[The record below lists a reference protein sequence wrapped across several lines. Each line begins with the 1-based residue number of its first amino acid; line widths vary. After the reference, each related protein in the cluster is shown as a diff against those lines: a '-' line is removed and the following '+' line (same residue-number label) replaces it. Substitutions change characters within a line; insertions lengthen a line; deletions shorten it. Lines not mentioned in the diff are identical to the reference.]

1 MLSCTLFP
9 SGTLR
14 EPPATE
20 PDRADPP
27 GDRLSAVARGE
38 IGGRG
43 PAADGEP
50 ADEPTLEQVL
60 AAYWQA
66 TAPTQPGPL
75 GGWAAYLAPDQVG
88 TPDLDGYWISTA
100 GRPRLSPADAAAWT
114 ARIHHAAAREPLHL
128 PPVAGSPHPPH
139 LGSRSPWRA
148 GHRDPPLAAVLTAS
162 HPPAP
167 AEDREPTPA
176 DLVGVAAELPTLLG
190 ELATA
195 LLAELPEQA
204 EAVAAAADLH
214 RLAAD
219 LWPGEPPLPD
229 STVSTISER
238 NLLMTLPATFDP
250 VVSPLLGDFP
260 ADPSNLPPHSTA
272 AGGTLAEPDPVLE
285 FPPAASPR
293 LRHAFTPADDAR
305 ITQAVAAAAPRQL
318 STALAALAPHL
329 GLTFNQVQY
338 RAHYLAR
345 QTRPGGRAAATGIEE
360 APESPAISARSEPP
374 SAAGTEEGDAP
385 ETVSSPPAGDSRPNS
400 AVPDPVGTLDLQL
413 APVPSTQDRAL
424 VGHPGVPL
432 TGRGR
437 FVIEAAGRTVAVI
450 TLEVADLGALV
461 SGGVPRLPL

>member
-1 MLSCTLFP
+1 MLSCTLLP
-9 SGTLR
+9 SGTPC

-20 PDRADPP
+20 PDRADPL

-88 TPDLDGYWISTA
+88 APDLDGYWTSTA

-128 PPVAGSPHPPH
+128 PPVAESPHPPH
-139 LGSRSPWRA
+139 LGSRSLWRA
-148 GHRDPPLAAVLTAS
+148 GHRDPPIAAVLTAS
-162 HPPAP
+162 HPPDP

-204 EAVAAAADLH
+204 EAITAAADLH

-219 LWPGEPPLPD
+219 LWQGEPPLPD
-229 STVSTISER
+229 STIETTSER
-238 NLLMTLPATFDP
+238 NPTMTLPAPFDP
-250 VVSPLLGDFP
+250 MVSPLPGDFP
-260 ADPSNLPPHSTA
+260 VDPSNRSPHSTA
-272 AGGTLAEPDPVLE
+272 ARGTPAEPDPVLE
-285 FPPAASPR
+285 SPPAESAR
-293 LRHAFTPADDAR
+293 RRHTFTPAEDAR
-305 ITQAVAAAAPRQL
+305 ITQAVAAAASRQL
-318 STALAALAPHL
+318 GTALAALAAQL
-329 GLTFNQVQY
+329 GLTFVQVQY
-338 RAHYLAR
+338 RAQCLTRQAR
-345 QTRPGGRAAATGIEE
+345 AGEQPVAAGIAE
-360 APESPAISARSEPP
+360 ALEPAVLVRVEPP
-374 SAAGTEEGDAP
+374 RPAGTTGDAS
-385 ETVSSPPAGDSRPNS
+385 ETVSSPPADDSSSTR
-400 AVPDPVGTLDLQL
+400 AAGDPVGGPNLQL
-413 APVPSTQDRAL
+413 APAPGTQDRAL
-424 VGHPGVPL
+424 GGHPGVPL
-432 TGRGR
+432 TGRGE
-437 FVIEAAGRTVAVI
+437 FVIETGGRVVAVI

-461 SGGVPRLPL
+461 GGGLLRLPL